1 MKNVCFLIIY
11 SFLIFK
17 GNAATNSYDSSSYS
31 STSTN
36 TNLSGQTISS
46 TTSGESAVYIT
57 NSGITISDS
66 TIQKS
71 GDISDSKK
79 EDSEFYGI
87 NAAVLVQGGGVTIKD
102 GSITTSATGG
112 NAVCATNNGAVTI
125 SGTKITSTGSSSARG
140 LHATYGGTI
149 TASDVTISSSG
160 GSCATLATDR
170 GEGTVSCTGC
180 TLTTEGAGSPLIY
193 STGDITVSGS
203 TGTANGAQM
212 IVVEGKNTATV
223 KDSSSLKC
231 TGVGNREV
239 SGDKVDSCGIFL
251 YQSMSGDADTG
262 TSEYNCND
270 STLEILSTSSVYSS
284 APMFFITN
292 TDAEINLENCN
303 FNYGSGTFLKA
314 AGTSAWGTSG
324 SNGGKV
330 TLTLTNQDIEGDFVV
345 DENSSLTINMVNSS
359 IKGKINNDKVSS
371 TVAVTLDTAS
381 SITLTGN
388 SYLSSLTNAD
398 TTGSNI
404 NKGSYTLADYSGN
417 EYTATGTTTESNE
430 SASNT
435 TETNDSTSDT
445 TESNDS
451 TSDTT
456 ESNDSSSDTTETND
470 SSSDTT
476 ETNDSTSDSTETT
489 DTTNNT
495 ISDVNTTDN
504 DTFIRVDSARNNLS
518 ISSFIY
524 ILFMLVLL

>member
-1 MKNVCFLIIY
+1 MKNVVFVIIY

-17 GNAATNSYDSSSYS
+17 GNAATSLYDYSSYG

-71 GDISDSKK
+71 GDISDSQK

-112 NAVCATNNGAVTI
+112 NAVCA
-125 SGTKITSTGSSSARG
+125 TKITSTGSSSARG

-417 EYTATGTTTESNE
+417 EYTATGTTTETNDSTSTTEAND
-430 SASNT
+430 STSDT

-445 TESNDS
+445 TETNDS

-456 ESNDSSSDTTETND
+456 ETND
-470 SSSDTT
+470 STSDTT
-476 ETNDSTSDSTETT
+476 ETNDSTSDSTEAT

-495 ISDVNTTDN
+495 LSDVNTTDN